1 MKSVWDVVAGRKSCS
16 GKLGGS
22 ATFAD
27 LLERESRCRLC
38 FLASLLVTSRE
49 ITKKYTKVQGGKM
62 PHCPT
67 NCPNCL
73 VAKLPQ
79 GNKITPKLPNCQTA
93 KLPSIVATPA
103 MGTEAGLAP
112 LRPDECLDLD
122 LWDHIFDDTAVAK
135 RSPLRTLARDMRAQL
150 EVTPGIPPHV
160 ATRIRRH
167 LPRLNHPD

>member
-1 MKSVWDVVAGRKSCS
+1 MKSGWDVVDGRKSCS

-27 LLERESRCRLC
+27 LLERESRRRLC
-38 FLASLLVTSRE
+38 FRASLLVTSRE
-49 ITKKYTKVQGGKM
+49 IT
-62 PHCPT
+62 
-67 NCPNCL
+67 
-73 VAKLPQ
+73 
-79 GNKITPKLPNCQTA
+79 
-93 KLPSIVATPA
+93 PSIVATPA

-122 LWDHIFDDTAVAK
+122 LWDHIFDDAAVAK

-150 EVTPGIPPHV
+150 EVTPVIPPHV

>member
-1 MKSVWDVVAGRKSCS
+1 MKSGWDVVAGRKSCN

-27 LLERESRCRLC
+27 LLERESRRRLC
-38 FLASLLVTSRE
+38 FRASLLVTSRE
-49 ITKKYTKVQGGKM
+49 IT
-62 PHCPT
+62 
-67 NCPNCL
+67 
-73 VAKLPQ
+73 
-79 GNKITPKLPNCQTA
+79 
-93 KLPSIVATPA
+93 PSIVAPPA

-122 LWDHIFDDTAVAK
+122 LWDHIFDDAAVAK

-150 EVTPGIPPHV
+150 EVTPVIPPHV

>member
-1 MKSVWDVVAGRKSCS
+1 MKSVWDVVAGRKSCN

-38 FLASLLVTSRE
+38 FRALLLVCSRE
-49 ITKKYTKVQGGKM
+49 IT
-62 PHCPT
+62 
-67 NCPNCL
+67 
-73 VAKLPQ
+73 
-79 GNKITPKLPNCQTA
+79 
-93 KLPSIVATPA
+93 PSIVATPA
-103 MGTEAGLAP
+103 MGTEAGLSP

-150 EVTPGIPPHV
+150 EVTPVIPPHV

>member
-1 MKSVWDVVAGRKSCS
+1 MKSGWDVVAGRKSCS

-38 FLASLLVTSRE
+38 FRALLLVCSRE
-49 ITKKYTKVQGGKM
+49 IT
-62 PHCPT
+62 
-67 NCPNCL
+67 
-73 VAKLPQ
+73 
-79 GNKITPKLPNCQTA
+79 
-93 KLPSIVATPA
+93 PSIVATPA

>member
-1 MKSVWDVVAGRKSCS
+1 MKSGWDVVDGRKSCS

-27 LLERESRCRLC
+27 LLERESRLRLC
-38 FLASLLVTSRE
+38 FRASLLVTSRE
-49 ITKKYTKVQGGKM
+49 IT
-62 PHCPT
+62 
-67 NCPNCL
+67 
-73 VAKLPQ
+73 
-79 GNKITPKLPNCQTA
+79 
-93 KLPSIVATPA
+93 PSIVATPA

-122 LWDHIFDDTAVAK
+122 LWDHIFDDAAVAK

-150 EVTPGIPPHV
+150 EVTPVIPPHV

>member
-1 MKSVWDVVAGRKSCS
+1 MKSGWDVVADRKSCS

-27 LLERESRCRLC
+27 LLERESCRLC
-38 FLASLLVTSRE
+38 FRALLLVTSRE
-49 ITKKYTKVQGGKM
+49 IT
-62 PHCPT
+62 P
-67 NCPNCL
+67 
-73 VAKLPQ
+73 
-79 GNKITPKLPNCQTA
+79 
-93 KLPSIVATPA
+93 IVATPA

-150 EVTPGIPPHV
+150 EVTPVIPPHV

>member
-38 FLASLLVTSRE
+38 FRALLLVTSRE
-49 ITKKYTKVQGGKM
+49 IT
-62 PHCPT
+62 P
-67 NCPNCL
+67 
-73 VAKLPQ
+73 
-79 GNKITPKLPNCQTA
+79 
-93 KLPSIVATPA
+93 IVATPA

-122 LWDHIFDDTAVAK
+122 LWDHIFDDAAVAK

-150 EVTPGIPPHV
+150 EVTPVIPPHV

>member
-1 MKSVWDVVAGRKSCS
+1 MKSGWDVVADRKSCS

-27 LLERESRCRLC
+27 LLERESCRLC
-38 FLASLLVTSRE
+38 FRALLLVTSRE
-49 ITKKYTKVQGGKM
+49 IT
-62 PHCPT
+62 P
-67 NCPNCL
+67 
-73 VAKLPQ
+73 
-79 GNKITPKLPNCQTA
+79 
-93 KLPSIVATPA
+93 IVATPA

-122 LWDHIFDDTAVAK
+122 LWDHIFDDAAVAK

-150 EVTPGIPPHV
+150 EVTPVIPPHV

>member
-1 MKSVWDVVAGRKSCS
+1 MKSGWDVVDGRKSCS

-27 LLERESRCRLC
+27 LLERESRLRLC
-38 FLASLLVTSRE
+38 FRASLLVTSRE
-49 ITKKYTKVQGGKM
+49 IT
-62 PHCPT
+62 
-67 NCPNCL
+67 
-73 VAKLPQ
+73 
-79 GNKITPKLPNCQTA
+79 
-93 KLPSIVATPA
+93 PSIVATPA

-150 EVTPGIPPHV
+150 EVTPVIPPHV

>member
-1 MKSVWDVVAGRKSCS
+1 MQTLFSS
-16 GKLGGS
+16 
-22 ATFAD
+22 
-27 LLERESRCRLC
+27 
-38 FLASLLVTSRE
+38 
-49 ITKKYTKVQGGKM
+49 
-62 PHCPT
+62 
-67 NCPNCL
+67 
-73 VAKLPQ
+73 
-79 GNKITPKLPNCQTA
+79 ITPRHIPRNNTHCCH
-93 KLPSIVATPA
+93 A

-122 LWDHIFDDTAVAK
+122 LWDHIFDDAAVAK

>member
-1 MKSVWDVVAGRKSCS
+1 MKSGWDVVADRKSCS

-27 LLERESRCRLC
+27 LLERESCRLC
-38 FLASLLVTSRE
+38 FRALLLVTSRE
-49 ITKKYTKVQGGKM
+49 IT
-62 PHCPT
+62 P
-67 NCPNCL
+67 
-73 VAKLPQ
+73 
-79 GNKITPKLPNCQTA
+79 
-93 KLPSIVATPA
+93 IVATPA

>member
-38 FLASLLVTSRE
+38 FRASLLVTSRE
-49 ITKKYTKVQGGKM
+49 ITKKYTKVPSK
-62 PHCPT
+62 
-67 NCPNCL
+67 
-73 VAKLPQ
+73 VQ
-79 GNKITPKLPNCQTA
+79 GNKITP
-93 KLPSIVATPA
+93 SVVATPA

>member
-1 MKSVWDVVAGRKSCS
+1 MKSGWDVVADRKSCS

-27 LLERESRCRLC
+27 LLERESCRLC
-38 FLASLLVTSRE
+38 FRASLLVTSRE
-49 ITKKYTKVQGGKM
+49 IT
-62 PHCPT
+62 P
-67 NCPNCL
+67 
-73 VAKLPQ
+73 
-79 GNKITPKLPNCQTA
+79 
-93 KLPSIVATPA
+93 IVATPA

-122 LWDHIFDDTAVAK
+122 LWDHIFDDAAVAK

-150 EVTPGIPPHV
+150 EVTPVIPPHV

>member
-1 MKSVWDVVAGRKSCS
+1 MKSGWDVVDGRKSCS

-27 LLERESRCRLC
+27 LLERESRLRLC
-38 FLASLLVTSRE
+38 FRASLLVTSRE
-49 ITKKYTKVQGGKM
+49 IT
-62 PHCPT
+62 
-67 NCPNCL
+67 
-73 VAKLPQ
+73 
-79 GNKITPKLPNCQTA
+79 
-93 KLPSIVATPA
+93 PSIVATPA

-112 LRPDECLDLD
+112 LHPDECLDLD

-150 EVTPGIPPHV
+150 EVTPVIPPHV

>member
-1 MKSVWDVVAGRKSCS
+1 MKSGWDVVDGRKSCS

-27 LLERESRCRLC
+27 LLERESRLRLC
-38 FLASLLVTSRE
+38 FRASLLVTSRE
-49 ITKKYTKVQGGKM
+49 IT
-62 PHCPT
+62 
-67 NCPNCL
+67 
-73 VAKLPQ
+73 
-79 GNKITPKLPNCQTA
+79 
-93 KLPSIVATPA
+93 PSIVATPA

-112 LRPDECLDLD
+112 LHPDECLDLD

-150 EVTPGIPPHV
+150 EVTPGIPSHV

>member
-27 LLERESRCRLC
+27 LLERESRRRLC
-38 FLASLLVTSRE
+38 FRALLLVTSRE
-49 ITKKYTKVQGGKM
+49 IT
-62 PHCPT
+62 
-67 NCPNCL
+67 
-73 VAKLPQ
+73 
-79 GNKITPKLPNCQTA
+79 
-93 KLPSIVATPA
+93 PSIVATPA

-122 LWDHIFDDTAVAK
+122 LWDHIFDDAAVAK

-150 EVTPGIPPHV
+150 EVTPVIPPHV

>member
-1 MKSVWDVVAGRKSCS
+1 MKSGWDVVADRKSCS

-27 LLERESRCRLC
+27 LLERESCRLC
-38 FLASLLVTSRE
+38 FRASLLVTSRE
-49 ITKKYTKVQGGKM
+49 IT
-62 PHCPT
+62 P
-67 NCPNCL
+67 
-73 VAKLPQ
+73 
-79 GNKITPKLPNCQTA
+79 
-93 KLPSIVATPA
+93 IVATPA

-122 LWDHIFDDTAVAK
+122 LWDHIFDDAAVAK